1 MKHRLLLARSL
12 INNPELLILD
22 EPTTGLDPRSRHSV
36 WDKLNQLKAKGTTLV
51 LTTHYMEEAE
61 KLCDRVA
68 IMDLGKIVAID
79 TPTNLIA
86 MHGGNLEDVYLKLTG
101 RKLIG
106 DRLEIKRAL
115 RVWQRHLTVYT
126 KLYKSSFALNFA
138 EPILYLTAMGLGLG
152 AFVTQINGMPYIN
165 FIAPG
170 IIASSSM
177 FAVIYECT
185 YGTYVRIVFQKT
197 FDAILATPVGI
208 DDLIAGE
215 MIWGATK
222 SILYGTTIIIVISIF
237 GLVASPLIVLVIPL
251 LFISGLIFAEI
262 SLIVVAKVPGIDSF
276 NYFYTLVMTP
286 MFLFSGIFFPLD
298 SMPPIVTQ
306 IAFFTPL
313 YHLVNICRS
322 FALGQITAP
331 VIDIIWIIVVVV
343 ILAPYPFRL
352 MRKHILK

>member
-1 MKHRLLLARSL
+1 
-12 INNPELLILD
+12 
-22 EPTTGLDPRSRHSV
+22 
-36 WDKLNQLKAKGTTLV
+36 LK
-51 LTTHYMEEAE
+51 
-61 KLCDRVA
+61 
-68 IMDLGKIVAID
+68 
-79 TPTNLIA
+79 
-86 MHGGNLEDVYLKLTG
+86 
-101 RKLIG
+101 
-106 DRLEIKRAL
+106 IKRAL

-197 FDAILATPVGI
+197 FDAILATPVNI

-222 SILYGTTIIIVISIF
+222 SILYGTTIIIVISLF

-298 SMPPIVTQ
+298 SMPPIVTK

-322 FALGQITAP
+322 FAAGQLTAP
-331 VIDIIWIIVVVV
+331 IIDIIWILVVAI

>member
-1 MKHRLLLARSL
+1 
-12 INNPELLILD
+12 
-22 EPTTGLDPRSRHSV
+22 
-36 WDKLNQLKAKGTTLV
+36 LN
-51 LTTHYMEEAE
+51 
-61 KLCDRVA
+61 
-68 IMDLGKIVAID
+68 
-79 TPTNLIA
+79 
-86 MHGGNLEDVYLKLTG
+86 
-101 RKLIG
+101 
-106 DRLEIKRAL
+106 IKRAF

-152 AFVTQINGMPYIN
+152 AFVRDIKGMPYIN
-165 FIAPG
+165 YIAPG

-177 FAVIYECT
+177 FAAIYECT

-215 MIWGATK
+215 MIWGASK
-222 SILYGTTIIIVISIF
+222 SILYGTTIIIVISLF
-237 GLVASPLIVLVIPL
+237 GLVESPFIVLAIPL

-298 SMPPIVTQ
+298 GMPPIVEK

-313 YHLVNICRS
+313 YHLVNICRA
-322 FALGQITAP
+322 FAMGRLAAP
-331 VIDIIWIIVVVV
+331 LTDIVWIIVVAMV
-343 ILAPYPFRL
+343 LAPYPFRL
-352 MRKHILK
+352 MRRHILK